1 MAIITISKLLREAGL
16 DISKKIKLVRH
27 KDCRSSQIVDGIEKK
42 GSPYDWYLHDRETF
56 IAYQSEQGSE
66 VFKGVDYIVS
76 FIGEEGTTA
85 RMVGVYRVLG
95 LDLQKCAQTDTNH
108 IFYKMEE
115 VKEVFDEL
123 NERII
128 IDWGKSAISWHQW
141 LDRNDKDV
149 ISIERKGIDWVC
161 PDYEEIHLSYAQ
173 LQRIFN
179 NGIGVWK
186 NRLTACNC
194 IYVISDNNSGKLYI
208 GSTYNSQGIWGRWA
222 DYAKTGHGDNVEL
235 MKLLEDDPDY
245 ATKYFK
251 WSILQ
256 TLPLN
261 INNDKAIA
269 IETRW
274 KDKLG
279 RAVCALNNN

>member
-1 MAIITISKLLREAGL
+1 MAIITISKLLKEAGL
-16 DISKKIKLVRH
+16 DITKRIKLVRH
-27 KDCRSSQIVDGIEKK
+27 KDSRSSQLVNGVEKK

-56 IAYQSEQGSE
+56 IAYQSEQSFE
-66 VFKGVDYIVS
+66 VFKDVDYIIS
-76 FIGEEGTTA
+76 FIGEDGTTA
-85 RMVGVYRVLG
+85 RMVGVYKVLG
-95 LDLQKCAQTDTNH
+95 LDHQKYSSTDTNH

-115 VKEVFDEL
+115 VKDIFDEL
-123 NERII
+123 NERVI

-161 PDYEEIHLSYAQ
+161 PDYEEIILSYAQ
-173 LQRIFN
+173 LKRIFN
-179 NGIGVWK
+179 SAISVWK

-194 IYVISDNNSGKLYI
+194 IYVISDSNTGKLYV
-208 GSTYNSQGIWGRWA
+208 GSTYNTQGIWGRWV
-222 DYAKTGHGDNVEL
+222 DYARTGHGDNVEL
-235 MKLLEDDPDY
+235 IKLLKDDPEY

-251 WSILQ
+251 WAILQ

-261 INNDKAIA
+261 INKDKAIN

-274 KDKLG
+274 KEKLG
-279 RAVCALNNN
+279 RTVCALNKN

>member
-1 MAIITISKLLREAGL
+1 M
-16 DISKKIKLVRH
+16 
-27 KDCRSSQIVDGIEKK
+27 
-42 GSPYDWYLHDRETF
+42 
-56 IAYQSEQGSE
+56 
-66 VFKGVDYIVS
+66 
-76 FIGEEGTTA
+76 
-85 RMVGVYRVLG
+85 
-95 LDLQKCAQTDTNH
+95 
-108 IFYKMEE
+108 
-115 VKEVFDEL
+115 
-123 NERII
+123 
-128 IDWGKSAISWHQW
+128 
-141 LDRNDKDV
+141 
-149 ISIERKGIDWVC
+149 
-161 PDYEEIHLSYAQ
+161 
-173 LQRIFN
+173 
-179 NGIGVWK
+179 
-186 NRLTACNC
+186 
-194 IYVISDNNSGKLYI
+194 ISDNNSGKLYI

-279 RAVCALNNN
+279 RAACALNKN